1 METMV
6 HTLSPSEMSPSESDR
21 QWAASAH
28 FLALLL
34 ALMTAWMV
42 GVAGIVGAGI
52 VYLIKRDESPFVA
65 EHALE
70 AINFNLSM
78 LLYSA
83 AAVALGVVLAGAT
96 VLTLGL
102 GLIVT
107 APAGLLLV
115 AMAAAIAVMWFVCS
129 VVAGIKAWNGEH
141 YHYPLTLRL
150 IG

>member
-6 HTLSPSEMSPSESDR
+6 QTQTLSPSVSDR

-52 VYLIKRDESPFVA
+52 IYLLKRDDSPFIA
-65 EHALE
+65 EHARE

-83 AAVALGVVLAGAT
+83 AAVVLGVVLVGAT
-96 VLTLGL
+96 VLTLGI
-102 GLIVT
+102 GIIVT

-115 AMAAAIAVMWFVCS
+115 AAVAGIAVMWLVCS
-129 VVAGIKAWNGEH
+129 LIAGFKAWNGEH
-141 YHYPLTLRL
+141 YRYPLTLRL